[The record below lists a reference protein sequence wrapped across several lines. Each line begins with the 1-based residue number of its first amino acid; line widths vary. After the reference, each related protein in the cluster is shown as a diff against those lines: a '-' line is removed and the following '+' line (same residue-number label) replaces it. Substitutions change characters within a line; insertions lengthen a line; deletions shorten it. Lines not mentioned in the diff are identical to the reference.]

1 MESADDLT
9 TSAIPVL
16 AVDDYPINLSAL
28 SVILEPL
35 GVTMETAA
43 SGPEALE
50 KAGRREFAA
59 ILLDVRMPGMDGL
72 ETLRRLRAL
81 PSSRQTPV
89 TLLTAH
95 ELEADALAQLQGMG
109 MVDYILKPI
118 APVILRSKIAA
129 LVELH
134 RHRAA
139 LATKDRHIAMLA
151 HDLQS
156 PLAAISL
163 AGTIL
168 SGVPLEAR
176 PRAAVDRIAKS
187 ARRMSEMVRNL
198 TDFARAGQG
207 GISITRRP
215 VDLRALCEEA
225 ADELQGVDTGRVE
238 LRFEGEVAG
247 EWDRNRLQQAI
258 GNLLGNAIRYGEG
271 VVTVAGRVE
280 GGAVELRVHNRGAP
294 IPPDFL
300 PIMFHPFQRGAN
312 DRGGLGLGLFIVR
325 EIVRAHGGDIS
336 VASTAEAGTTFTLQL
351 PVR

>member
-1 MESADDLT
+1 MESTDDLA
-9 TSAIPVL
+9 TSAVSVL

-35 GVTMETAA
+35 GVTMESAA

-50 KAGRREFAA
+50 KAGGREFAA

-89 TLLTAH
+89 TLVTAH
-95 ELEADALAQLQGMG
+95 ELEPEALAQLQGMG

-118 APVILRSKIAA
+118 APVILRSKVAA
-129 LVELH
+129 LIELH
-134 RHRAA
+134 RYRAA
-139 LATKDRHIAMLA
+139 LAAKDRHIAMLA

-156 PLAAISL
+156 PLSAISL
-163 AGTIL
+163 AGTFL
-168 SGVPLEAR
+168 GGLALDGR

-207 GISITRRP
+207 GISITRQS
-215 VDLRALCEEA
+215 VDLRELCAEA
-225 ADELQGVDTGRVE
+225 ADELQGLDAGRIE
-238 LRFEGEVAG
+238 LRFDGAVVG

-258 GNLLGNAIRYGEG
+258 GNLLGNAMRYGEG
-271 VVTVAGRVE
+271 AVTVAGRVQ
-280 GGAVELRVHNRGAP
+280 GDAVELRVHNRGAP
-294 IPPDFL
+294 IAPDFL
-300 PIMFHPFQRGAN
+300 PIIFHPFQRGAK
-312 DRGGLGLGLFIVR
+312 DRAGLGLGLFIVR
-325 EIVRAHGGDIS
+325 EIVRAHSGEIS
-336 VASTAEAGTTFTLQL
+336 VASTRETGTTFTIRL
-351 PVR
+351 PAR